1 VSDAVVSCRIESL
14 AYGAFGVARTPDG
27 VLLVPGVAPG
37 DEIEARV
44 VADHGRWREGEVV
57 RLLRPGTSRREPPCV
72 YASECGGCPWQQVD
86 YETQLAAKEAILRDE
101 LSRIGGLDPRELE
114 IAPILRSEEWGY
126 RHRVTLRVAGENRL
140 GFYRHRSHRL
150 VEIERCEIA
159 DEDVNRHLATA
170 RDWLRGVSTTV
181 RRLEIASAGEGA
193 AVFVANAEG
202 RYRQDGEYHERFLRA
217 HPSVLGIV
225 LFGKGFRH
233 AFGAPRVRVDLGEG
247 LALET
252 GGGFTQVNPR
262 GNLLLVR
269 TVLALSHPRRGDR
282 ALDLFCGAGNLTL
295 PLARE
300 LHEVLGVDVAGASI
314 TAARRSADAHGIT
327 NTRFLQQTAAKAAE
341 GLAREGERFDLVIL
355 DPPREGAA
363 DVLRHLPS
371 LVTRGLVYV
380 SCNPATLAR
389 DLRSLVALGFRV
401 GPIRPIDLFPQTPHL
416 ETVVR
421 LDAAPTGAAAE

>member
-1 VSDAVVSCRIESL
+1 MAEPILTCRIESL
-14 AYGAFGVARTPDG
+14 AYGVFGVARTPEG

-57 RLLRPGTSRREPPCV
+57 RLVRAGPSRREPPCPW
-72 YASECGGCPWQQVD
+72 AGECGGCPWQQVD
-86 YETQLAAKEAILRDE
+86 YEAQLAAKEAILRDE
-101 LSRIGGLDPRELE
+101 LSRIGGLDPRALE
-114 IAPILRSEEWGY
+114 IAPILHSQEWGY
-126 RHRVTLRVAGENRL
+126 RHRVNLRVAGENRL
-140 GFYRHRSHRL
+140 GFFRHRSHRL
-150 VEIERCEIA
+150 VEIERCAIA
-159 DEDVNRHLATA
+159 DEDVNRHLAIA
-170 RDWLRGVSTTV
+170 REWLRGVSTTV

-193 AVFVANAEG
+193 VVLVANAEG
-202 RYRQDGEYHERFLRA
+202 RYRQDGEYHERFVRS

-225 LFGKGFRH
+225 LFGKGWRH
-233 AFGAPRVRVDLGEG
+233 AFGAPRVRVDLGDG

-252 GGGFTQVNPR
+252 EGGFTQVNPSA
-262 GNLLLVR
+262 NLLLVR
-269 TVLALSHPRRGDR
+269 SVVELARPRRDDR
-282 ALDLFCGAGNLTL
+282 VLDLFCGAGNLTL

-300 LHEVLGVDVAGASI
+300 VGEVLGVDVAGPSI
-314 TAARRSADAHGIT
+314 AAARRSADAHGIA
-327 NTRFLQQTAAKAAE
+327 NTRFLQQTAARAAE
-341 GLAREGERFDLVIL
+341 GLSREGRSFDLVIL

-363 DVLRHLPS
+363 DVLRHLPP

-389 DLRSLVALGFRV
+389 DLRKLVALGFRM

-421 LDAAPTGAAAE
+421 LDAAPAGAAVA